1 MLWWFLGIVLLI
13 VAGSAAFLIRRV
25 YLRPWQDFEHLLTTI
40 GRGEQPPTFL
50 LRGTSH
56 ARRVGLAL
64 EQLLD
69 RQRELDRQVT
79 KDAAEVRAVFAALT
93 DGLLVVDSTLRI
105 SICNPAFENLYGRS
119 RIEPGTSLLDVV
131 RDSDVI
137 EPIRAALEEPRLRT
151 AEVLAADRKR
161 QLQLTAVPVTDRN
174 AKAGGVVA
182 LFHDISLLKQ
192 ADEIRRD
199 FVANVSHELR
209 TPLSIFHGNLETLLE
224 AGDLDENE
232 TRHIYEVMKRH
243 SDRLNLLVNDL
254 LSLARLESTEATL
267 QLREINLRDFLDRM
281 TRDWTKRLAPKN
293 LRLDLDI
300 PENFPFVRADE
311 SRLEEVIHNLLDNAV
326 KYSQENGRILIQ
338 AAAPDQEVV
347 LLVRDEGIGISPADL
362 PRIFERFYRADRA
375 RSRELG
381 GTGLGLSIVKH
392 IAQLHGGHVEAESG
406 LGQGTTI
413 RVILPW
419 HAATDVHRQSG
430 SDLVT

>member
-1 MLWWFLGIVLLI
+1 MLWWTLGIALLLVVAAAYVLQRL
-13 VAGSAAFLIRRV
+13 
-25 YLRPWQDFEHLLTTI
+25 YLRPWRELEHLLTRI

-50 LRGTSH
+50 LGGTTR

-64 EQLLD
+64 EQLLA
-69 RQRELDRQVT
+69 RQRELDRQVS
-79 KDAAEVRAVFAALT
+79 KDAAEVRAVLTALT
-93 DGLLVVDSTLRI
+93 DGLLVVDSSQHIL
-105 SICNPAFENLYGRS
+105 ICNPAFEQLYGQS
-119 RIEPGTSLLDVV
+119 RIATGTALLDII

-137 EPIRAALEEPRLRT
+137 EPIRAALDQARARV
-151 AEVLAADRKR
+151 AEVTAPDRKK
-161 QLQLTAVPVTDRN
+161 QLQLTAVPITQN
-174 AKAGGVVA
+174 GEASGVVA
-182 LFHDISLLKQ
+182 VFHDISRLKQ

-254 LSLARLESTEATL
+254 LSLARLESKEANL
-267 QLREINLRDFLDRM
+267 QLAEIKLRDFLESV
-281 TRDWTKRLAPKN
+281 TRDWAKRLAGKN
-293 LRLDLDI
+293 LRLELEVPD
-300 PENFPFVRADE
+300 NFPTLRVDE
-311 SRLEEVIHNLLDNAV
+311 RRLEEVVHNLLDNAV
-326 KYSQENGRILIQ
+326 KYSHQNGRILIQ
-338 AAAPDQEVV
+338 AGAPDQEVV
-347 LLVRDEGIGISPADL
+347 LSVRDEGVGIAANDL

-392 IAQLHGGHVEAESG
+392 IAQLHGGRVEAEST

-413 RVILPW
+413 RVMLPNRP
-419 HAATDVHRQSG
+419 AK
-430 SDLVT
+430 